1 MAEAAKKE
9 FITNLKQLMHVYNNI
24 KEVSKKND
32 DKRAQIFGDEAT
44 QIDDKVAYE
53 FQYGVNPFD
62 LAVLDSK
69 QTQVDRARD
78 FLKN

>member
-1 MAEAAKKE
+1 MVDAAKRE

-32 DKRAQIFGDEAT
+32 DSRSTIFRSATTIDEK
-44 QIDDKVAYE
+44 IPYE

-62 LAVLDSK
+62 LSVLEAK
-69 QTQVDRARD
+69 
-78 FLKN
+78 